1 MTSDWQP
8 SASLDI
14 IRQRAEYYKTIR
26 RFMEERDIMEVQTP
40 IFSNSG
46 NTDPNLSS
54 FNTQFHSPDD
64 KNPITFYLNTSPEF
78 AMKRLLAAGSGS
90 IYQICKV
97 FRDYEAGIHHQPEFT
112 MLEWYRIGYDHH
124 QLMDDLS
131 DLLSRFGFYS
141 VERMLYSDVFE
152 SCTGVHP
159 HLADSKTLLEK
170 AKNYGLETNAVDRGL
185 LLDFIF
191 TQSIAPALTG
201 DKAVILFDFP
211 ACQAS
216 LAKIRNDE
224 YPVAERFELFIDGVE
239 IANGFHELCDAKEQ
253 MSRFEEDNRKR
264 KIKGQNEMPIDKRLV
279 NSLEHGLPE
288 CAGIA
293 VGLDRLFMK
302 MKGRNSIE
310 EVVTFSY
317 FNS

>member
-8 SASLDI
+8 SASLDN

-40 IFSNSG
+40 VFSKCG

-54 FNTQFHSPDD
+54 FKTHFHSPND
-64 KNPITFYLNTSPEF
+64 KNPVTLYLNTSPEF

-97 FRDYEAGIHHQPEFT
+97 FRDYEAGIHHQLEFT
-112 MLEWYRIGYDHH
+112 MLEWYRVGYDHH
-124 QLMDDLS
+124 QLMDELS
-131 DLLSRFGFYS
+131 ELLSKFGYYS

-152 SCTGVHP
+152 SCTGLNP
-159 HLADSKTLLEK
+159 HHADLKLLCEK
-170 AKNYGLETNAVDRGL
+170 AKYYGLETDTVDRGL

-191 TQSIAPALTG
+191 SQSIAPALSG

-216 LAKIRNDE
+216 LARIRNDE
-224 YPVAERFELFIDGVE
+224 NPVAERFELFIDGVE
-239 IANGFHELCDAKEQ
+239 IANGFHELCDANEQ
-253 MSRFEEDNRKR
+253 MSRFKEDNRKR
-264 KIKGQNEMPIDKRLV
+264 RITAQDEMPIDKRLLS
-279 NSLEHGLPE
+279 SLDHGLPG

-302 MKGRNSIE
+302 MKGLNSIE
-310 EVVTFSY
+310 EVLTFSY